1 MSALWI
7 LFIACILCAGQAVLF
22 GFFNMRSLSYRRYL
36 SKQTAYEGEKIELIE
51 VLRNRKLL
59 PVPWLRAESR
69 ISPYL
74 RFGKQH
80 NSEREISAEQYHKSV
95 FFLSPY
101 RQVTRRH
108 AITCLHRGYY
118 DVGSV
123 ALTAGDMMGMNTR
136 TKQLRYDC
144 TLEVWPR
151 LLSDEELNTPST
163 RWQGEMAVRRYIQPD
178 PFLVANI
185 RGYMQGDPMRDIH
198 WRATARTGALQ
209 VKVRDYMADPKVL
222 VLLNTQTREDQWGEL
237 MDYEQE
243 TIEQGIRIA
252 ATLCE
257 RAVRFG
263 SEAGFAS
270 NACMIGEKG
279 QGRTIYV
286 PARRS
291 SDQLEQLFSAMAR
304 MLIHYETSFQTFLE
318 NFDVSGADIL
328 ILSAYDSDG
337 IRRRMREMELQGN
350 SVAFVPLELLPDP
363 RKATVEKEDVPA

>member
-1 MSALWI
+1 MSAVWI
-7 LFIACILCAGQAVLF
+7 LLVAGVLCAVQAFVF
-22 GFFNMRSLSYRRYL
+22 GFFNLRALSYRRYL
-36 SKQTAYEGEKIELIE
+36 NKQKVYEGEKIEMVE
-51 VLRNRKLL
+51 VIRNMKLL

-80 NSEREISAEQYHKSV
+80 SAEREISAEQYHKSV

-108 AITCLHRGYY
+108 TITCLHRGFY
-118 DVGSV
+118 DIGSV
-123 ALTAGDMMGMNTR
+123 ALTAGDMMGMNAKTR
-136 TKQLRYDC
+136 QVKYDC
-144 TLEVWPR
+144 SLEVWPR
-151 LLSDEELNTPST
+151 LLSDDELNTPST

-185 RGYMQGDPMRDIH
+185 RGYMQGDPLRDIH
-198 WRATARTGALQ
+198 WRATARTGSLQ
-209 VKVRDYMADPKVL
+209 VKVRDYTADPKVL
-222 VLLNTQTREDQWGEL
+222 VLLNVQTSENQWGEL

-243 TIEQGIRIA
+243 TVEQGIRIA

-270 NACMIGEKG
+270 NACLTGEKG
-279 QGRTIYV
+279 QGRTIFV

-291 SDQLEQLFSAMAR
+291 SDQLEQLLSVMAR
-304 MLIHYETSFQTFLE
+304 MLIHHETTFQTFLD
-318 NFDVSGADIL
+318 NFEISGADIL
-328 ILSAYDSDG
+328 ILSAYESDG
-337 IRRRMREMELQGN
+337 IRRRMREMELMGN
-350 SVAFVPLELLPDP
+350 SVALVPLEILS
-363 RKATVEKEDVPA
+363 ATQDGQKEGE